1 MALGATRSGVVL
13 LVLRQVIRMV
23 LIGVAIGAVTAFV
36 SAHSI
41 RSFLFGVAPG
51 SVAVFAAA
59 GILLCLIALLAAFL
73 PLRRAVNLDPAR
85 ALRTE

>member
-1 MALGATRSGVVL
+1 ML
-13 LVLRQVIRMV
+13 IR
-23 LIGVAIGAVTAFV
+23 ITIGAITAFI
-36 SAHSI
+36 SARSL

-59 GILLCLIALLAAFL
+59 GLLLCAIALLAVFL
-73 PLRRAVNLDPAR
+73 PVRRAVNLDPAN